1 MTKDLGFIRIHHSHI
16 ININYIE
23 NYFTKDG
30 GFVDLIERTTLP
42 VSKRKKNDLLEAIKT
57 YFN

>member
-1 MTKDLGFIRIHHSHI
+1 MRIHHSHI